1 MAGLNVVSFR
11 PERSDYAWTFGGVE
25 PVMKVKSG
33 DVLEVWTDDCF
44 AGLVESV
51 DDLPSKKITA
61 FNPQTGPFYVEGAEP
76 GDTLA
81 LHFVSIEPSRDWAVS
96 TTFPLFGALTSTTR
110 TVTLQ
115 EPLPEL
121 VWRYDVDRST
131 RLVHFEARNG
141 DFATDLPLDPMHGTV
156 GVAPASGEVRSSLV
170 PDAHGGNMDTP
181 EMRAGTTCYLGVNV
195 DGALFSLG
203 DGHCRQGEGETCGVA
218 VEAAMDTVLVV
229 DLIKGRL
236 TPWPRLE
243 NDEVIMS
250 TGSARPLEDAFRI
263 AHGDLVRWL
272 AEEHGLD
279 VLDAYQ
285 LVSQISESP
294 VANVC
299 DPNYTFVAKAPKH
312 YLPSSDVYGSI
323 RAGLVEVADRYL
335 GERGGS

>member
-1 MAGLNVVSFR
+1 MGGLNVVSFR

-25 PVMKVKSG
+25 PVMKVKPG

-44 AGLVESV
+44 AGLVETV
-51 DDLPSKKITA
+51 DDLPSHKITA

-115 EPLPEL
+115 DPLPEL
-121 VWRYDVDRST
+121 VWRYDVDRQ
-131 RLVHFEARNG
+131 RRIVHFEARNG

-156 GVAPASGEVRSSLV
+156 GVAPAGGEARSSLV

-195 DGALFSLG
+195 EGALFSLG

-229 DLIKGRL
+229 DLIKGRA

-243 NDEVIMS
+243 DADHIMS

-263 AHGDLVRWL
+263 AHGDLVHWL

-323 RAGLVEVADRYL
+323 RAGLVEVAGRYL
-335 GERGGS
+335 SERGGS

>member
-1 MAGLNVVSFR
+1 MADLNVVSFR

-25 PVMKVKSG
+25 PVMKVKPG

-51 DDLPSKKITA
+51 DDLPSQKITA

-96 TTFPLFGALTSTTR
+96 TTFPLFGALTSTMR

-115 EPLPEL
+115 GPLPEL
-121 VWRYDVDRST
+121 VWRYDVDRAA
-131 RLVHFEARNG
+131 RIVHFEARNG

-156 GVAPASGEVRSSLV
+156 GVAPAGGEARSSLV

-218 VEAAMDTVLVV
+218 VEAAMDSVLVV
-229 DLIKGRL
+229 DLSKGRA

-243 NDEVIMS
+243 NDDHIMS

-263 AHGDLVRWL
+263 AHGDLVHWL
-272 AEEHGLD
+272 TEERGLD
-279 VLDAYQ
+279 TLDAYQ
-285 LVSQISESP
+285 LVSQIAESP

-299 DPNYTFVAKAPKH
+299 DPNYTFVAKAPKRF
-312 YLPSSDVYGSI
+312 LPSGDVYGSM
-323 RAGLVEVADRYL
+323 RAGLVEVAGRYL
-335 GERGGS
+335 GERSGS

>member
-25 PVMKVKSG
+25 PVMKVKPG

-44 AGLVESV
+44 AGLVETV

-115 EPLPEL
+115 DPLPEL
-121 VWRYDVDRST
+121 VWRYDVDRT
-131 RLVHFEARNG
+131 ARIVHFEARNG

-156 GVAPASGEVRSSLV
+156 GVAPAGGEARSSLV

-263 AHGDLVRWL
+263 AHGDLVHWL

-323 RAGLVEVADRYL
+323 RAGLVEVAGRYL